1 MTTATEPLSYSPVL
15 AWDKDS
21 ESVYYE
27 IEFFADKPMFL
38 SPTQESDKAIFRSYA
53 IFQNHYNAPLQSFAA
68 DLLGKKPLYWRV
80 RGMDLDGKPYTPFSS
95 LAELWTSGDKEA
107 MGAPEPLTDYNNGN
121 GSVLLYPVYHWIPMT
136 GMVRYEIELYEGN
149 PLTDKDAKLVEIKD
163 ISDGMM
169 PQADLDKF
177 VGKTGKDLLEA
188 GFESGSSYFINED
201 QIEIKLANGFYEYT
215 VQFAGEVTP
224 EALDEDFDAAIA
236 DLTVKSITYSN
247 ISDKVTDL
255 G

>member
-1 MTTATEPLSYSPVL
+1 MKKFIAAIICL
-15 AWDKDS
+15 A
-21 ESVYYE
+21 
-27 IEFFADKPMFL
+27 L
-38 SPTQESDKAIFRSYA
+38 IF
-53 IFQNHYNAPLQSFAA
+53 SFAA
-68 DLLGKKPLYWRV
+68 CSADKGSADNNTGDVLSLTSISDIVKLATDSNSAGWDDNKYIYAFTIGEKSYRAVAEINADIGSKIGELDF
-80 RGMDLDGKPYTPFSS
+80 MDEQYNEK
-95 LAELWTSGDKEA
+95 LADIL
-107 MGAPEPLTDYNNGN
+107 
-121 GSVLLYPVYHWIPMT
+121 
-136 GMVRYEIELYEGN
+136 
-149 PLTDKDAKLVEIKD
+149 KDAKLVEIKD

-177 VGKTGKDLLEA
+177 VGKTGKDLIEA

-201 QIEIKLANGFYEYT
+201 QIEIKLANGFYEYA

-255 G
+255 D

>member
-1 MTTATEPLSYSPVL
+1 MKKFIAAIICL
-15 AWDKDS
+15 A
-21 ESVYYE
+21 
-27 IEFFADKPMFL
+27 L
-38 SPTQESDKAIFRSYA
+38 IF
-53 IFQNHYNAPLQSFAA
+53 SFAA
-68 DLLGKKPLYWRV
+68 CSADKGSADNNTGDVMSLTSISDIVKLATDSNSAGWDDNKYIYAFTIGEKSYRAVAEINADIGSKIGELDF
-80 RGMDLDGKPYTPFSS
+80 MD
-95 LAELWTSGDKEA
+95 EQ
-107 MGAPEPLTDYNNGN
+107 YNEKFADI
-121 GSVLLYPVYHWIPMT
+121 L
-136 GMVRYEIELYEGN
+136 
-149 PLTDKDAKLVEIKD
+149 KDAKLVEIKD

-177 VGKTGKDLLEA
+177 VGKTGKDLLDA

-215 VQFAGEVTP
+215 VQFAGEVTS

-255 G
+255 D

>member
-1 MTTATEPLSYSPVL
+1 MKKFIAAIICL
-15 AWDKDS
+15 A
-21 ESVYYE
+21 
-27 IEFFADKPMFL
+27 L
-38 SPTQESDKAIFRSYA
+38 IF
-53 IFQNHYNAPLQSFAA
+53 SFAA
-68 DLLGKKPLYWRV
+68 CSADKGTADNNTGDVLSLTSISDIVKLATDSNSAGWDDNKYIYAFTIGEKSYRAVAEINADIGSKIGELDFMDEQYSEKLADLL
-80 RGMDLDGKPYTPFSS
+80 
-95 LAELWTSGDKEA
+95 
-107 MGAPEPLTDYNNGN
+107 
-121 GSVLLYPVYHWIPMT
+121 
-136 GMVRYEIELYEGN
+136 
-149 PLTDKDAKLVEIKD
+149 KDAKLVEIKD

-201 QIEIKLANGFYEYT
+201 QIEIKLANGFYEYS

-255 G
+255 D